1 VTIPQDT
8 REAWLL
14 MYHPD
19 GTGKGVPWLLLHDV
33 PRGTLRDELLSRLA
47 DWRKWDR
54 WSSRAAIGSRF
65 TVKRAK
71 GIELSPAGREYPAF
85 SWDELAPA
93 EVRVSVPM
101 PGALHAELR
110 RRAARDGLALQVW
123 VVEALA
129 AYLDALP
136 GAR

>member
-8 REAWLL
+8 REVWAL

-19 GTGKGVPWLLLHDV
+19 GTGKGVPWVLVYDV
-33 PRGTLRDELLSRLA
+33 PRGTLRDELLARFA

-54 WSSRAAIGSRF
+54 WSSRAAIGSRL
-65 TVKRAK
+65 TVRRLRPADADK
-71 GIELSPAGREYPAF
+71 LSGLPLF

-129 AYLDALP
+129 AHLDTLP

>member
-65 TVKRAK
+65 TVRRVR
-71 GIELSPAGREYPAF
+71 GSEVPAESGVPLY

-129 AYLDALP
+129 AHLDTLP